1 MHTDYATPKC
11 CPHLTTALGRT
22 FAFGSEGGKVRCPVP
37 PCRLSA
43 SRQGTDV
50 YPGNAAGPL
59 WERSEGGETPAF
71 LRLGTQGTHLGPT
84 PLYIGSSVSG
94 ELILGIAAFPAFPT
108 LIYQR
113 VRGAPMRSLSVP
125 VRSQLARANLRR
137 SQLARPHLRQRPP
150 RTMVWP
156 PSSPPSA
163 PSTAALRTRE
173 IRDSRE
179 YTGPPAAR
187 RREDFQ

>member
-125 VRSQLARANLRR
+125 VRSQLARATHDGPAEPKGPDPGEPAALPAGPAS
-137 SQLARPHLRQRPP
+137 SQAA
-150 RTMVWP
+150 
-156 PSSPPSA
+156 SSPYHGLAAFIAPVCSFNRSPSN
-163 PSTAALRTRE
+163 PRN
-173 IRDSRE
+173 
-179 YTGPPAAR
+179 P
-187 RREDFQ
+187 

>member
-125 VRSQLARANLRR
+125 VRSQLAR
-137 SQLARPHLRQRPP
+137 PHLRQRPP